1 MTKRDL
7 DTPSLIVELP
17 TLERNLTAMQRLA
30 EGFGLALRPHTKTHK
45 SPALAR
51 RQLELGARGI
61 TVAKVGE
68 AEVMVEAGL
77 EDVLI
82 ANQVI
87 GAAKLERL
95 ARLAERARMAI
106 LVDSVEGVRQL
117 DEALARRGASIEVMV
132 EVDTG
137 KRRCGL
143 ERAEDVLEVA
153 RAIEGARHLRLRGL
167 ETHEGHVP
175 DGARSADDLRQRA
188 EAAGQRLIEVAD
200 ALRSHGIHVRER
212 SVGSTPAAP
221 YTGRVPGLTE
231 MRPGTY
237 VFNDVNEM
245 ALEQATPGDC
255 ALSVLATVIS
265 RPARGRAVLDAGSK
279 TLFAERAKQG
289 FTREYP
295 GFGYLRQVPD
305 AVLSSLS
312 EEHVVV
318 ELPAG
323 ADLRVGARVEIIPNH
338 VCPCVNLHEEMY
350 VVRGDEVV
358 DVWPIAA
365 RGKVR

>member
-1 MTKRDL
+1 MKKADL
-7 DTPSLIVELP
+7 DTPALVVDLP
-17 TLERNLTAMQRLA
+17 TLERNLIAMQRLA
-30 EGFGLALRPHTKTHK
+30 DGFGLALRPHTKTHK

-51 RQLELGARGI
+51 RQLEAGARGI

-95 ARLAERARMAI
+95 ARLAERARIAI

-117 DEALARRGASIEVMV
+117 DEALARRGASMEVMV

-143 ERAEDVLEVA
+143 ERVEDVLEVA
-153 RAIEGARHLRLRGL
+153 RAVESARHVRLRGL

-175 DGARSADDLRQRA
+175 EGAKSAEDLRQRS
-188 EAAGQRLIEVAD
+188 EAAGRRLVEVTET
-200 ALRSHGIHVRER
+200 LRARGLAVREL

-221 YTGRVPGLTE
+221 YTGRVRGLTE

-237 VFNDVNEM
+237 VFHDVNQM
-245 ALEQATPGDC
+245 AIEQATPDDC

-265 RPARGRAVLDAGSK
+265 RPARDRAVLDSGSK
-279 TLFAERAKQG
+279 TLFAERARPG
-289 FTREYP
+289 FSREYK
-295 GFGYLRQVPD
+295 GFGYLREAPD

-318 ELPAG
+318 EWPAG
-323 ADLRVGARVEIIPNH
+323 PDLAVGDRVHIIPNH

-350 VVRGDEVV
+350 VVDGDDVV

>member
-1 MTKRDL
+1 MRAREL
-7 DTPSLIVELP
+7 DTPSLVVHRA
-17 TLERNLTAMQRLA
+17 TLERNLAAMQRLA
-30 EGFGLALRPHTKTHK
+30 DGFGLALRPHVKTHK

-82 ANQVI
+82 ANEVI
-87 GAAKLERL
+87 GAAKLDRL

-117 DEALARRGASIEVMV
+117 EDALGRRGAAIDVMV

-143 ERAEDVLEVA
+143 ERVEDVLEVA
-153 RAIEGARHLRLRGL
+153 RAVGSSRHVRLRGL

-175 DGARSADDLRQRA
+175 EGARSADDLRQRA
-188 EAAGQRLIEVAD
+188 EAAGRRLVEVAEALRGQGIEV
-200 ALRSHGIHVRER
+200 REL

-237 VFNDVNEM
+237 VFHDVNQM
-245 ALEQATPGDC
+245 AIEQATPDDC

-265 RPARGRAVLDAGSK
+265 RPARDRAVLDSGSK
-279 TLFAERAKQG
+279 TLFAERARQG
-289 FTREYP
+289 FTREHT
-295 GFGYLRQVPD
+295 GFGYVREVPE
-305 AVLSSLS
+305 AVLTSLS
-312 EEHVVV
+312 EEHAVVQ
-318 ELPAG
+318 LPDG
-323 ADLRVGARVEIIPNH
+323 ADLAVGERVRVIPNH

-350 VVRGDEVV
+350 VVDGDDVV